1 MTRTSEF
8 IYKENDSE
16 FEFVLANHWSNP
28 SSIEKTVAPPP
39 YTLSLIPLCPT
50 MGELAPRQSNSG
62 DVKILETFL
71 ARNPSVEY
79 IRYQWI
85 DYSGLLSA
93 RVATKSFA
101 LSLGRKDSP
110 LTIPSPILTA
120 LIIDDSLLFE
130 DIEVGQDELFADWS
144 SLKVCHYAPKH
155 AMVMCFVKEGGRK
168 DGKGFRRCPRS
179 RLQELCSS
187 VKGKHDLDFLVGIEV
202 EFYIFDE
209 SSGTPK
215 PVNMVAHAYSAAS
228 INNKYLPIVEEIVD
242 CIQKVGIEV
251 RQFHSE
257 GGPGLFEISTQP
269 MAPLQSADAL
279 VYCHETIR
287 NISRKHGLHG
297 TVYPKP
303 FEKLSGVGSHI
314 HLSISRLDKQENFL
328 AGLLEN
334 WRALAAFYMP
344 NFDSNLRLRPEEQI
358 FWGLQNRT
366 ATHRKIKDGHWELR
380 SVDAT
385 ANPYLAMTAILTAGM
400 IGLEKEKSLT
410 MKDPKKMV
418 FESMKDDEATDLGI
432 LYKMPTSLKAAIDSL
447 KAAEELK
454 DALGPELIDRYV
466 KVKTKEEENFGKLI
480 GSERREMSMRVF

>member
-1 MTRTSEF
+1 
-8 IYKENDSE
+8 
-16 FEFVLANHWSNP
+16 
-28 SSIEKTVAPPP
+28 
-39 YTLSLIPLCPT
+39 
-50 MGELAPRQSNSG
+50 MGEFAPQEGNSG

-71 ARNPSVEY
+71 ASNPSVEY

-93 RVATKSFA
+93 RIATKSFA
-101 LSLGRKDSP
+101 LSLGRKESS
-110 LTIPSPILTA
+110 LTIQSPILTA
-120 LIIDDSLLFE
+120 LILDNSFLFE
-130 DIEVGQDELFADWS
+130 DFEVGQDELFADWS
-144 SLKVCHYAPKH
+144 SLKICHYAPKH
-155 AMVMCFVKEGGRK
+155 AMVMCFVKEGGHK

-179 RLQELCSS
+179 RLQEVCSS
-187 VKGKHDLDFLVGIEV
+187 AKGKHDLDFLVGNEV
-202 EFYIFDE
+202 EFFIFDE

-215 PVNMVAHAYSAAS
+215 PIDMVANTYSAAS
-228 INNKYLPIVEEIVD
+228 INNKYLPIVEEMVE
-242 CIQKVGIEV
+242 CIQNVGIEV

-257 GGPGLFEISTQP
+257 GGPGLFEISTGP

-279 VYCHETIR
+279 VYCHR

-303 FEKLSGVGSHI
+303 FEKLSGVGSHM
-314 HLSISRLDKQENFL
+314 HLSMSRLDKHENFL

-344 NFDSNLRLRPEEQI
+344 NYDSNLRLKPEERI
-358 FWGLQNRT
+358 FWSLQNRT

-380 SVDAT
+380 GVDAT
-385 ANPYLAMTAILTAGM
+385 ANPYLAMTAILTAGI

-410 MKDPKKMV
+410 IKDPKIAV
-418 FESMKDDEATDLGI
+418 FKGIEDDEATDLGI

-454 DALGPELIDRYV
+454 DALGPGLIDRYV
-466 KVKTKEEENFGKLI
+466 KVKTKEEENFGKLT
-480 GSERREMSMRVF
+480 GVERRELSMRVF